1 MGVLT
6 RLRSSRS
13 SRNNPA
19 TNNNSNND
27 INNINVISIETP
39 QRAMSELPLP
49 PRGNTNS
56 MVDTRDHRSFRNR
69 KGKEVRRSATNSR
82 RSFGSFFGRGGYK
95 DSGKVQQQRRD
106 PAAAEAAAATS
117 KDYVAEEDTASSLD
131 NPNNITRDS
140 SLSSG
145 PPPTVSS
152 RISPPGNF
160 RPSALQPKITEA
172 SNESATLAASMS
184 HTYNN
189 TGSTKPPPARTA
201 AFKGPPRFDWIDIE
215 YAAATKIQSIQ
226 RRNMV
231 MSDLE
236 ARGYTTSAIRN
247 AKRRRKASNRSY
259 RQKMAAHEEVPA
271 VFSCCAMGLAF
282 GDATDPEPD
291 DVAFREFQ
299 RKQYVEKHEQQA
311 AYEDGLR
318 EQYYKSHGMLDSVAM
333 LEEVEGH

>member
-13 SRNNPA
+13 TRNNLA
-19 TNNNSNND
+19 TNKNSSD

-49 PRGNTNS
+49 PRGNMKS
-56 MVDTRDHRSFRNR
+56 IVDTRDHRSFKNR
-69 KGKEVRRSATNSR
+69 HGKEVRRSATNSR

-95 DSGKVQQQRRD
+95 DSSKGQRRD
-106 PAAAEAAAATS
+106 PAAASS
-117 KDYVAEEDTASSLD
+117 KDYVAEDDTASSLD

-184 HTYNN
+184 HTYN
-189 TGSTKPPPARTA
+189 TASTKPPPARTA

-299 RKQYVEKHEQQA
+299 RKQYMEKHEQQA